1 MVPGFGFDKVLVDV
15 PCTGSGTT
23 RKNPGVWS
31 KWLPSSGRSLHELQ
45 HDLLRRA
52 IAVTKPGGRVV
63 YSTCSLDPVEN
74 EAVVARILAAGGVR
88 IVSPED
94 MLQGVPS
101 HPGMDDCLSLIHN

>member
-1 MVPGFGFDKVLVDV
+1 M
-15 PCTGSGTT
+15 
-23 RKNPGVWS
+23 
-31 KWLPSSGRSLHELQ
+31 
-45 HDLLRRA
+45 
-52 IAVTKPGGRVV
+52 V

-101 HPGMDDCLSLIHN
+101 HPGMDDWPTLDDNGRPCDDGAVPKFLKPPREEALSSQIRKCLRIWNDSVG